1 MDMTWAI
8 PVIDI
13 LPDSNPFLCFK
24 IGGFNT
30 KGLGLKMQETITA
43 IIIAFIVDI
52 PSKKNF

>member
-1 MDMTWAI
+1 MTWAI

-52 PSKKNF
+52 PSKKYF